1 MVTPSL
7 VLFYVAGALTLG
19 GALGVVLTRNIVY
32 AAFALLVTLMGVAG
46 VFLIAFAE
54 FLALVQ
60 VLIYGGAIII
70 VILFALMLTRLRE
83 FHGRMEN
90 PQWLVAAMAA
100 VLLFGVIAAA
110 LVSRSIPANLV
121 ATSPDIRELG
131 QTLFTQ
137 WAVPFE
143 IASVLL
149 LVALIGA
156 IVIARAA
163 GTESDGTEAGGV
175 EE

>member
-1 MVTPSL
+1 MSI
-7 VLFYVAGALTLG
+7 VLFYIAGALTLA
-19 GALGVVLTRNIVY
+19 GAVGVVGTKNIVH
-32 AAFALLVTLMGVAG
+32 ASIFLLVSLLGVAG
-46 VFLIAFAE
+46 IYLLVFAE

-60 VLIYGGAIII
+60 ILIYGGAIII

-90 PQWLVAAMAA
+90 PQWPLAAVAAL
-100 VLLFGVIAAA
+100 VLFGVIAAA
-110 LVSRSIPANLV
+110 QVSRGIPANLV
-121 ATSPDIRELG
+121 ATGPDIRELG
-131 QTLFTQ
+131 QTLFTR

-156 IVIARAA
+156 IVIARAG
-163 GTESDGTEAGGV
+163 GTESEGSEAGGTK
-175 EE
+175 E

>member
-1 MVTPSL
+1 MTTL
-7 VLFYVAGALTLG
+7 VLFYIAGFFTLG
-19 GALGVVLTRNIVY
+19 GAVGVVATRNIVH
-32 AAFALLVTLMGVAG
+32 AALFLLVSMMGVAG
-46 VFLIAFAE
+46 VYILVFAE

-70 VILFALMLTRLRE
+70 VILFALMLTRLQE
-83 FHGRMEN
+83 FRGRMEN
-90 PQWLVAAMAA
+90 PQWPLAALAA
-100 VLLFGVIAAA
+100 IILFGVIAAA

-121 ATSPDIRELG
+121 ASGPDIRELG

-156 IVIARAA
+156 IVIARAGSTEPG
-163 GTESDGTEAGGV
+163 GTEPGGTE
-175 EE
+175 E

>member
-1 MVTPSL
+1 MSL
-7 VLFYVAGALTLG
+7 VLFYIAGALTLA
-19 GALGVVLTRNIVY
+19 GAVGVVGTRNIVH
-32 AAFALLVTLMGVAG
+32 AAIFLLVSLMGVAG
-46 VFLIAFAE
+46 IYVLVFAE

-83 FHGRMEN
+83 FHGSMEN
-90 PQWLVAAMAA
+90 PQWPLAAVAA
-100 VLLFGVIAAA
+100 VILFGVIAAA
-110 LVSRSIPANLV
+110 LVSRGIPADMV
-121 ATSPDIRELG
+121 PGGPDIRELG
-131 QTLFTQ
+131 QALFTQ

-156 IVIARAA
+156 IVIARAG
-163 GTESDGTEAGGV
+163 GTEPGGTE
-175 EE
+175 E